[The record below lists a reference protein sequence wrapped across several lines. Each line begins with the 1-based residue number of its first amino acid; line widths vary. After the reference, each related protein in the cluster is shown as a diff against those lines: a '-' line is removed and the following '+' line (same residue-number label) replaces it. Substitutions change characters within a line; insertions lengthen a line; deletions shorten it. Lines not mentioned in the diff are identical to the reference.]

1 MCEKVAPRGTDWLP
15 HRLPLGAGRHCAG
28 ILSWL
33 TKRAAHRDAR
43 SSRPGPGGVAR
54 ASASFSAHSARS
66 CCRGG
71 RKSSKSTAVPLCTPD
86 AASSRSLHC
95 PGWVRQD
102 CARAQ
107 NCCGWLTASA
117 ARSRCEPRA
126 VRGKCS
132 RATHAWRE
140 LRGAPVRPGSIDGIG
155 GLWLPVPQTGKQPP
169 QQCSRVVLGD
179 RSPFAPPSSAAA
191 IAERRPSER
200 RLATPPHAP
209 GCRGPG
215 WTIDRSPVG
224 PGLSAAPAACERLQL
239 QARRRGNP
247 LHSRPLVW
255 HGSDSKLD
263 LRLQAARSGR
273 DKHRPERKR
282 SKYCIVLEGNRENC
296 SVSAPRRP
304 SRTPATMASVFTT
317 EEITPRNLTPVSTQ
331 RRLGSFHS

>member
-1 MCEKVAPRGTDWLP
+1 MREGCAERHGLAAPP
-15 HRLPLGAGRHCAG
+15 PSLGAGRHCAG

-117 ARSRCEPRA
+117 VRSRCEPRA

-140 LRGAPVRPGSIDGIG
+140 LRGAPVRQGSIDG
-155 GLWLPVPQTGKQPP
+155 PVHFAVARHRWPLAAGASDWQAAAPAFARE
-169 QQCSRVVLGD
+169 CSAID
-179 RSPFAPPSSAAA
+179 RSFAPPSSAAA
-191 IAERRPSER
+191 TPSDG
-200 RLATPPHAP
+200 RL
-209 GCRGPG
+209 
-215 WTIDRSPVG
+215 
-224 PGLSAAPAACERLQL
+224 
-239 QARRRGNP
+239 
-247 LHSRPLVW
+247 
-255 HGSDSKLD
+255 
-263 LRLQAARSGR
+263 R
-273 DKHRPERKR
+273 D
-282 SKYCIVLEGNRENC
+282 V
-296 SVSAPRRP
+296 
-304 SRTPATMASVFTT
+304 
-317 EEITPRNLTPVSTQ
+317 
-331 RRLGSFHS
+331 